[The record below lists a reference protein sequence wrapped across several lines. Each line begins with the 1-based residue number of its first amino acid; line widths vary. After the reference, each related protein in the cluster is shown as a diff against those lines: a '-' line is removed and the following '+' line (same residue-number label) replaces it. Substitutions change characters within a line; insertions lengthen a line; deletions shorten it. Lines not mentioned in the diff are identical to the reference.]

1 MNHTLKEN
9 SSSKRGVVLLISVL
23 VASVALAV
31 GLGVYQR
38 TYKEL
43 YFSSFWKQTQ
53 IAASAAD
60 SGLECANYWNLHP
73 SVTPEC
79 FETSIPGLVASGGGG
94 ATYTYSGF
102 LSFLSNPVPQCSCD
116 TGGAYECNPSG
127 VGGGTFIGT
136 DVGLIC
142 YDRWSGGVPSQI
154 FERTASGGVAD
165 VPSGSFDL
173 DTYNGCVKVTI
184 TKPSPSGLSTRI
196 EARGYNNTCATI
208 TTNPRT
214 VERGLYVEY

>member
-1 MNHTLKEN
+1 MNYKSKKN

-53 IAASAAD
+53 IASVAAD
-60 SGLECANYWNLHP
+60 SGLECATYWDLHP
-73 SVTPEC
+73 SATPQCFTVTV
-79 FETSIPGLVASGGGG
+79 PGLVAGGSS
-94 ATYTYSGF
+94 ATYTYTGGMEFVST
-102 LSFLSNPVPQCSCD
+102 PTPQCPCD
-116 TGGAYECNPSG
+116 TGGAYECN
-127 VGGGTFIGT
+127 GGALGSFTGT
-136 DVGLIC
+136 DIGLIC
-142 YDRWSGGVPSQI
+142 YDWWGSGFPSLI
-154 FERTASGGVAD
+154 YDRTAVGGASGVS
-165 VPSGSFDL
+165 PGSFDL
-173 DTYNGCVKVTI
+173 DTYNGCVKITI
-184 TKPSPSGLSTRI
+184 TKPAPSGLSTRI

-208 TTNPRT
+208 ATNPRT